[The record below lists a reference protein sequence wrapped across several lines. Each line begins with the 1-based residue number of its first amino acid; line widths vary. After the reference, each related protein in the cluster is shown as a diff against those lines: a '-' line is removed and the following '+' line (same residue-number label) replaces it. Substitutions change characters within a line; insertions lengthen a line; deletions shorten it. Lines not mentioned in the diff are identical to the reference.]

1 MTTRSPSLQG
11 CFIYCLWNGESL
23 TFSSYIQ
30 TRFPETRLPKEWVT
44 SFFNCSSRGQ
54 GRTPL
59 SEWASCMHRWDPHR
73 ALSNVLW
80 SLECLHP
87 HNPTCGCV
95 GSLTN
100 FPVVGCV
107 NSDVW
112 TESGGYAVKSIGAE
126 ALGTWFP
133 SNSGLSHRE
142 QLSRSQKA
150 VEAPAA

>member
-1 MTTRSPSLQG
+1 MTTRSSSLQG

-80 SLECLHP
+80 SLEYLPSPQPSMWLCGFTHKFS
-87 HNPTCGCV
+87 CGCV
-95 GSLTN
+95 D
-100 FPVVGCV
+100 
-107 NSDVW
+107 SDLW
-112 TESGGYAVKSIGAE
+112 AESGDYTVKSIGAE

-133 SNSGLSHRE
+133 SNSDRSRRE
-142 QLSRSQKA
+142 
-150 VEAPAA
+150 